1 MNTLRLEAEDAQEK
15 VEELKSRVKTMEQE
29 TLAKEQEITS
39 LNHRNQLLEG
49 EVEKMEASLK
59 EAKEAANSS
68 AQHDTQ
74 NEALQR
80 RLQILEEEAEEADRN
95 LRETNEKYDLPPCV
109 LACVQ
114 IIEVQHAFTNAA
126 AFPFYYRLRQTDVK
140 AGHYERKVQ
149 ALEASR
155 DQWESKYEEMAK
167 KHAELQK
174 DLHDLEV
181 SISNV

>member
-1 MNTLRLEAEDAQEK
+1 MSTHLLTLI
-15 VEELKSRVKTMEQE
+15 S
-29 TLAKEQEITS
+29 
-39 LNHRNQLLEG
+39 H
-49 EVEKMEASLK
+49 
-59 EAKEAANSS
+59 
-68 AQHDTQ
+68 H
-74 NEALQR
+74 
-80 RLQILEEEAEEADRN
+80 
-95 LRETNEKYDLPPCV
+95 
-109 LACVQ
+109 
-114 IIEVQHAFTNAA
+114 
-126 AFPFYYRLRQTDVK
+126 RLRQTDVK